1 MGQQQLLL
9 IILASIIA
17 GAGVFLGINMFQ
29 ENAAQANMDAVMQD
43 CLTIAT
49 KAQTWYKRPS
59 VVGGGGHDFNNIT
72 FAKLGYPAE
81 PYSNENG
88 SYSFGTIT
96 TNSVEIIGDGKEDLD
111 GDNTPLKVTL
121 TVSSN
126 KAAITAVQ
134 K

>member
-9 IILASIIA
+9 LVLVSIIT
-17 GAGVFLGINMFQ
+17 GAGVLLGVNLFQ

-49 KAQTWYKRPS
+49 KAQAWYKRPS
-59 VVGGGGHDFNNIT
+59 SVGGGGHDFQNIT
-72 FAKLGYPAE
+72 FVKLGYPAN
-81 PYSNENG
+81 PYSNDNG

-96 TNSVEIIGDGKEDLD
+96 QNSLEIIGNGKEDLD
-111 GDNTPLKVTL
+111 GDAIALKVTI
-121 TVSSN
+121 TVSST
-126 KAAITAVQ
+126 KALVTDVQ